1 MSQPLTLTLTRKTP
15 RLSISLGILLTLLLL
30 ALPFLSLI
38 NIYEPTR
45 PSLSSSNPTSA

>member
-30 ALPFLSLI
+30 ALPFCALLPASHPLAI
-38 NIYEPTR
+38 ST
-45 PSLSSSNPTSA
+45 